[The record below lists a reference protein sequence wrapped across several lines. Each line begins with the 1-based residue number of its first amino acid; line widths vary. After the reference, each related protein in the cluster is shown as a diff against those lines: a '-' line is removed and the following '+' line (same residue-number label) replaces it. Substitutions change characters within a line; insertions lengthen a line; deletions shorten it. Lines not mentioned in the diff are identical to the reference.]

1 MDARRDEVQAL
12 NEEHTEQMTFIQDRQ
27 AKISELE
34 RQVVEL
40 TSNDGRVKD
49 LEAMLEISEAERALL
64 EKKLA
69 LAGRRQADSGEGTE
83 LYSKNQE
90 LMMLVEQY
98 QVKNQELAVM
108 VEQYQ
113 VKNQELA
120 VMVEQYQVKNQELML
135 LVEQYQAKNQ
145 ELSLTLEQ
153 VHASQSMAT
162 QLQMAY
168 TNAMAENAQL
178 QQTLQGA
185 RQQVASF
192 IQHTPPQDRNK
203 LLLELATARSESMKL
218 KEKLES
224 LDIESKEKLKSAE
237 RDFKEKLESAERDF
251 KERRE
256 QAEQELRV
264 TKERLDRSEVLCEL
278 LKQKFWSK
286 DEDPKDV
293 AEIQQ
298 LKEALSSLEKSKA
311 EEISTLEKKNAE
323 ELSSMAERMRLEN
336 AEQARFHALKAEK
349 SMSDLKRAHEA
360 ELATF
365 RSQKSW
371 AKISELQALA
381 DQLKE
386 EVELHKRK
394 RDEAAGEAKAA
405 KAMQRQQE
413 DELFKTTKI
422 MAEQDKKIA
431 ELEVKVFIREEEKPC
446 AKQSE
451 PKAKNQKSEPDLQ
464 KKVDTLSAERASL
477 HSKLAKAEA
486 GEQRRA
492 KEVKDL
498 KDELEMT
505 NQKVKNL
512 EQVIEDHPKIV
523 AKVHTHLEALRAELA
538 TKAAALKGLDMANE
552 VKPCF
557 SVVIL
562 ICN

>member
-12 NEEHTEQMTFIQDRQ
+12 NEEHTEQVSFIQDRQ

-34 RQVVEL
+34 RQVGEL
-40 TSNDGRVKD
+40 ASNDGRVKD

-69 LAGRRQADSGEGTE
+69 LAGRRQVDSGEGTE

-98 QVKNQELAVM
+98 QVKNQELM
-108 VEQYQ
+108 
-113 VKNQELA
+113 
-120 VMVEQYQVKNQELML
+120 M

-153 VHASQSMAT
+153 VHSRSQESQSVAT

-168 TNAMAENAQL
+168 TNVMAENAQL

-224 LDIESKEKLKSAE
+224 QETES
-237 RDFKEKLESAERDF
+237 KEKLESAERDF

-264 TKERLDRSEVLCEL
+264 TKERLERSEVLCEL

-293 AEIQQ
+293 AEIER

-311 EEISTLEKKNAE
+311 EELSSLEKKNAEELSSLEKKNAE
-323 ELSSMAERMRLEN
+323 ELSSMAERMRSEN

-365 RSQKSW
+365 RLQKAW
-371 AKISELQALA
+371 ARISELQALA

-405 KAMQRQQE
+405 KALQRQQE

-431 ELEVKVFIREEEKPC
+431 ELEVKAFIREEEKPC

-523 AKVHTHLEALRAELA
+523 AKLNTHLEALRAELA

-552 VKPCF
+552 VKLCLSF
-557 SVVIL
+557 FL
-562 ICN
+562 IYLSKLSTCTALLFRCYSYL

>member
-12 NEEHTEQMTFIQDRQ
+12 NEEHTEQVSFIQDRQ

-34 RQVVEL
+34 RQIVEL
-40 TSNDGRVKD
+40 ASNDGRVKD

-69 LAGRRQADSGEGTE
+69 LAGRRQVDSGEGTE

-90 LMMLVEQY
+90 LMML
-98 QVKNQELAVM
+98 
-108 VEQYQ
+108 
-113 VKNQELA
+113 
-120 VMVEQYQVKNQELML
+120 VEQYQVKNQELML

-153 VHASQSMAT
+153 VHSRSQESQSVAT

-224 LDIESKEKLKSAE
+224 VEMESSEKLKSAE

-278 LKQKFWSK
+278 LKQKFLSK
-286 DEDPKDV
+286 DEDSKDV
-293 AEIQQ
+293 AEIER
-298 LKEALSSLEKSKA
+298 LKQELASLEKTKA

-323 ELSSMAERMRLEN
+323 ELSSMAERMRLES
-336 AEQARFHALKAEK
+336 AEQARFHSLKAEK

-360 ELATF
+360 ELANF
-365 RSQKSW
+365 RSQKAW

-405 KAMQRQQE
+405 KALQRQQE

-431 ELEVKVFIREEEKPC
+431 ELEVKAFIREEEKPC

-523 AKVHTHLEALRAELA
+523 AKLNTHLEALRAELA

-552 VKPCF
+552 VELCF
-557 SVVIL
+557 FFF
-562 ICN
+562 

>member
-12 NEEHTEQMTFIQDRQ
+12 NEEHTEQVSFIQDRQ

-34 RQVVEL
+34 RQVGEL

-69 LAGRRQADSGEGTE
+69 LAGRRQVDSGEGTE

-90 LMMLVEQY
+90 LMMLVEQH
-98 QVKNQELAVM
+98 QVKNQELAMM

-113 VKNQELA
+113 A
-120 VMVEQYQVKNQELML
+120 KNQELML

-153 VHASQSMAT
+153 VHSRSQESQSMAT

-224 LDIESKEKLKSAE
+224 QDIESKEKLK
-237 RDFKEKLESAERDF
+237 SAERDF

-256 QAEQELRV
+256 QAEQELRL

-278 LKQKFWSK
+278 LKQKFLSK
-286 DEDPKDV
+286 DEDSKDV
-293 AEIQQ
+293 AEIER
-298 LKEALSSLEKSKA
+298 LKQELASLQKSKA

-323 ELSSMAERMRLEN
+323 EISSMAERMRLET
-336 AEQARFHALKAEK
+336 AEQARFHSLKAEK
-349 SMSDLKRAHEA
+349 SMSDLKKAHEA
-360 ELATF
+360 ELTNF
-365 RSQKSW
+365 RSHKAW

-405 KAMQRQQE
+405 KALQRQQE

-431 ELEVKVFIREEEKPC
+431 ELEVKAFIREEEKPC

-523 AKVHTHLEALRAELA
+523 AKLNTHLEALRAELA

-552 VKPCF
+552 VKLCF
-557 SVVIL
+557 VFLLLSQSKPST
-562 ICN
+562 

>member
-1 MDARRDEVQAL
+1 MPRFFQAEGLKTVMDARRDEVQAL
-12 NEEHTEQMTFIQDRQ
+12 NEEHTEQVTFIQDRQ

-34 RQVVEL
+34 RQVGEL
-40 TSNDGRVKD
+40 ASNDGRVKD

-69 LAGRRQADSGEGTE
+69 LAGRRQVDSGEGTE

-98 QVKNQELAVM
+98 QVKNQELM
-108 VEQYQ
+108 
-113 VKNQELA
+113 
-120 VMVEQYQVKNQELML
+120 M

-153 VHASQSMAT
+153 VHSRSQESQSVAT

-168 TNAMAENAQL
+168 TNVMAENAQL

-224 LDIESKEKLKSAE
+224 QETES
-237 RDFKEKLESAERDF
+237 KEKLESAERDF

-264 TKERLDRSEVLCEL
+264 TKERLERSEVLCEL

-293 AEIQQ
+293 AEIER

-311 EEISTLEKKNAE
+311 EELSSLEKKNAEELSSLEKKNAE
-323 ELSSMAERMRLEN
+323 ELSSMAERMRSEN
-336 AEQARFHALKAEK
+336 AEQARFHSLKAEK

-360 ELATF
+360 ELANF
-365 RSQKSW
+365 RSQKAW

-405 KAMQRQQE
+405 KALQRQQE

-431 ELEVKVFIREEEKPC
+431 ELEVKAFTREEEKPC

-523 AKVHTHLEALRAELA
+523 AKLNTHLEALRAELA

-552 VKPCF
+552 VKLCF
-557 SVVIL
+557 YFLFIKSI
-562 ICN
+562 